1 MKKLIATAVAVAATL
16 ALVTPAS
23 AATLTPETD
32 QNGGLQCRITLTE
45 PERVGAQK
53 AEAAAKTLT
62 LAGHEVARAEALE
75 AAYPGAKAHG
85 DAYVDDPNVRQFLND
100 DRTLALG
107 QASGSKST
115 PETLAGKDRARE
127 AAKTKLVSVGMH
139 PTTADNYLDSKQGT
153 QIQDQAYLKQ
163 MPLSAQYVI
172 GIDRGYLRHSKR
184 DGVVVGNT
192 GETVARGL
200 PIDEPQRTAFVFHFN
215 NTYYGRAIN
224 ELERG
229 YADLLTT
236 APSECHKGLGELY
249 FPADFVVPEPEAT
262 QPAPPKHPVL
272 AMFETW
278 FKALGSLIESLIP
291 GAKLPVTLSSS

>member
-1 MKKLIATAVAVAATL
+1 MKKTLIPAIAVATTVAL
-16 ALVTPAS
+16 AAPAS

-45 PERVGAQK
+45 PERGAAQK
-53 AEAAAKTLT
+53 AEAVAKTLT
-62 LAGHEVARAEALE
+62 LAGYEVARAEALE
-75 AAYPGAKAHG
+75 AAYPGAKAYG
-85 DAYVDDPNVRQFLND
+85 DAYVDDPSVRQFLND

-127 AAKTKLVSVGMH
+127 AAKAKLVSVGMH

-163 MPLSAQYVI
+163 MPISAQRVI
-172 GIDRGYLRHSKR
+172 GIDRSYLRFSKL
-184 DGVVVGNT
+184 DGVVIGNT
-192 GETVARGL
+192 GETAARGL
-200 PIDEPQRTAFVFHFN
+200 PIDEPQRTTFVFHFN
-215 NTYYGRAIN
+215 NSYYGRAVN
-224 ELERG
+224 EIERR
-229 YADLLTT
+229 YADVLTT
-236 APSECHKGLGELY
+236 PPSECHRGLGELY
-249 FPADFVVPEPEAT
+249 FPTNFAVPEPETT

-291 GAKLPVTLSSS
+291 GVKLPVTLGSS